1 MNPATGKTPPED
13 FSVRLG
19 QDEIS
24 FILNL
29 KETLDQSEQLVNHAL
44 RYQEM
49 GWQPLAISEAEMG
62 DLGLDFSQPE
72 EFLYDQINSLQQ
84 SGAKINLGLPTPGPG
99 RLLVIEVHNPKG
111 FAALDRW
118 GEWRSPCWA
127 HTEDGRE
134 QHYYYLPPGFSGPR
148 TAILRHWE
156 VVVFGEAGL
165 VLAPPSTASE
175 STLAWHWFS
184 PPWETPPRVPGQ
196 AIWQF
201 LKAAE
206 ALPEQPHPRAVAEL
220 PSWEE
225 IYQRIEPFNE
235 IIRALLAPAPSF
247 EHYYE
252 RILDVALGFLIPDPT
267 LILGLLW
274 HAPRGDLKDCPPRW
288 LYLQNL
294 AATGS
299 IQGLTMPIPERP
311 ARLQAQPT
319 ASLPAKGRGT
329 PLERVTSSVQSMPA
343 SEISA
348 REDEVVLERSRYEAM
363 LLEMTE
369 LSNKA
374 VSLERRLA
382 EQEERLAAL
391 TASRTPG
398 NPVPDKNPEP
408 VISPDQKRAQGP
420 APSQAQSPA
429 SALFR
434 EFLAENPDLAS
445 PEQVRMLQFYLK
457 NYIDINP
464 ENHGLPFKEKLAM
477 AAKMVRDFLGL

>member
-1 MNPATGKTPPED
+1 MNSAAGKTPPED

-44 RYQEM
+44 RYQEL
-49 GWQPLAISEAEMG
+49 GWGPLAISEAEPG
-62 DLGLDFSQPE
+62 ALGLDFSQPE

-99 RLLVIEVHNPKG
+99 RLLVIEIHSPKG

-184 PPWETPPRVPGQ
+184 PPWESPPGVPGQ

-201 LKAAE
+201 LKAAD
-206 ALPEQPHPRAVAEL
+206 AIPEHPNPRAVAEL

-225 IYQRIEPFNE
+225 VYQRIEPFNE

-319 ASLPAKGRGT
+319 ASPPAKGRGT
-329 PLERVTSSVQSMPA
+329 PLERVTPSVQCMPA

-374 VSLERRLA
+374 VALERRLA

-391 TASRTPG
+391 TDSKASG
-398 NPVPDKNPEP
+398 NTVPDKP
-408 VISPDQKRAQGP
+408 VISSDQKRTPGP

-434 EFLAENPDLAS
+434 EFLAENPDLAA